1 MIGEDLSVLDWKYR
15 HASLGH
21 DNGFRSPFGFASRL
35 EDDARDKETAVSKKK
50 YYWVDN
56 QLVSGSFITEPR
68 PEEFSEKKK
77 DKAIKRMMERFV
89 QHFVTKGAN
98 RKTEQNQE
106 SKEVDTMGE
115 TPKTTQPNDAQLIS
129 KNLPATEKIKVKPSL
144 YFH

>member
-1 MIGEDLSVLDWKYR
+1 M
-15 HASLGH
+15 
-21 DNGFRSPFGFASRL
+21 
-35 EDDARDKETAVSKKK
+35 SKKK

-89 QHFVTKGAN
+89 QHFVAKGAN
-98 RKTEQNQE
+98 RKNEQNQE
-106 SKEVDTMGE
+106 SKEADTMGE
-115 TPKTTQPNDAQLIS
+115 TLKSTQSNDAQLTPQS
-129 KNLPATEKIKVKPSL
+129 LLATENLKVKPIS

>member
-1 MIGEDLSVLDWKYR
+1 M
-15 HASLGH
+15 
-21 DNGFRSPFGFASRL
+21 
-35 EDDARDKETAVSKKK
+35 SKKK

-89 QHFVTKGAN
+89 QHFVAKGAN
-98 RKTEQNQE
+98 RKNEQNQE
-106 SKEVDTMGE
+106 SKQADTMGE
-115 TPKTTQPNDAQLIS
+115 TLKSTQSNDAQLTPQS
-129 KNLPATEKIKVKPSL
+129 LPATENFKVKPIS

>member
-1 MIGEDLSVLDWKYR
+1 M
-15 HASLGH
+15 GH

-35 EDDARDKETAVSKKK
+35 EDDARDKEAAVSKKK

-89 QHFVTKGAN
+89 QHFVAKGAN
-98 RKTEQNQE
+98 RKNEQNQE
-106 SKEVDTMGE
+106 SKEADTMGE
-115 TPKTTQPNDAQLIS
+115 TLKSTQSNDAQLTPQS
-129 KNLPATEKIKVKPSL
+129 LPATENLKVKPIS